1 MGDVVFT
8 HPLRGGR
15 NFGINRNGGI
25 VMMQPHVLD
34 WNNLVNRAAPDG
46 PRKPQR
52 KQHGQYRK
60 CRVESATIW
69 RKVSV
74 AAALETV
81 YQPSADSVRAVKAA
95 FSPATRC
102 ATAVPVQLLY
112 DTFSHPAPPGTRSS
126 PMKIRQMLYRA
137 DPYQIDIH
145 IELQPEQNRFAV
157 TGQMVDLSHPDL
169 VGRDVKVTLSDGRN
183 SVVNTVTNQF
193 GEFRG
198 EVENS
203 GDLEIS
209 LLARGG
215 TPIVIL
221 LRGALEPFARQNE

>member
-1 MGDVVFT
+1 
-8 HPLRGGR
+8 
-15 NFGINRNGGI
+15 
-25 VMMQPHVLD
+25 
-34 WNNLVNRAAPDG
+34 
-46 PRKPQR
+46 
-52 KQHGQYRK
+52 
-60 CRVESATIW
+60 
-69 RKVSV
+69 
-74 AAALETV
+74 
-81 YQPSADSVRAVKAA
+81 
-95 FSPATRC
+95 
-102 ATAVPVQLLY
+102 
-112 DTFSHPAPPGTRSS
+112 
-126 PMKIRQMLYRA
+126 MKIRQMLYRA

-145 IELQPEQNRFAV
+145 IELRQDQNRFVV

-209 LLARGG
+209 LLGRDGK
-215 TPIVIL
+215 PIVIL